1 MHCKMK
7 GEPKGRRMVKTH
19 RSGDTGKKA
28 HKGRKKITSSR
39 DLDPT
44 LKFSGL
50 WSAKEYSLLNLTV
63 NDSRIGNKMSSVRFL
78 RGVK

>member
-1 MHCKMK
+1 
-7 GEPKGRRMVKTH
+7 MVKTY

-44 LKFSGL
+44 LTFSGL
-50 WSAKEYSLLNLTV
+50 WSAKEYPLLNLTV
-63 NDSRIGNKMSSVRFL
+63 KEIAK
-78 RGVK
+78 